1 MFPTAQRG
9 KILMLTTTIDG
20 LWVLQVL
27 SGIEV
32 LAPELGL
39 RPHLPSA
46 ETAAA
51 ALNHPAAKELRQAG
65 VIDDGGDVDA
75 VIAEWL
81 TVIARRDVAL
91 FLQVQTSGQSM
102 ELDQVLLARFA
113 QWWVA
118 LERHGDMV
126 RLSSAGTAT
135 SEQSAGVV
143 IRQQIER
150 LVGSLI
156 AAEVRP
162 ATLDTVQLISDVRE
176 RRDLGRALRRQ
187 GLCDEQV
194 RTVVAA
200 CDSASSTQMSIVA
213 IQSGVEQRTA
223 RTHIESGAVTV
234 IDSAAGRLMVEH
246 TTGHGRSW
254 MIVAPGSASQIASAV
269 QAMLRRLPAQADW
282 HSYRKAV

>member
-1 MFPTAQRG
+1 
-9 KILMLTTTIDG
+9 MLTTTIDG

-51 ALNHPAAKELRQAG
+51 ARSHPVAAELRQAG
-65 VIDDGGDVDA
+65 VIDAGGEVDA
-75 VIAEWL
+75 VVAEWL

-91 FLQVQTSGQSM
+91 LIQAQSSRRAT

-118 LERHGDMV
+118 LERHGEMV
-126 RLSSAGTAT
+126 RLTSAGTAT
-135 SEQSAGVV
+135 SEESARMV
-143 IRQQIER
+143 IGHQIDR
-150 LVGSLI
+150 LLGNVP
-156 AAEVRP
+156 AAEVQP
-162 ATLDTVQLISDVRE
+162 VTLDALKLISDVRE
-176 RRDLGRALRRQ
+176 HRDLGCALRRQ

-194 RTVVAA
+194 RTVVSAG
-200 CDSASSTQMSIVA
+200 DSAASAQMSIVA
-213 IQSGVEQRTA
+213 IQSGVVQSAT

-234 IDSAAGRLMVEH
+234 IDNAAGRLMVEH
-246 TTGHGRSW
+246 TPRHGRSW
-254 MIVAPGSASQIASAV
+254 MIVSPGSAAQIAAAV
-269 QAMLRRLPAQADW
+269 QTLLRRLPAQTDW
-282 HSYRKAV
+282 HAYRKAV